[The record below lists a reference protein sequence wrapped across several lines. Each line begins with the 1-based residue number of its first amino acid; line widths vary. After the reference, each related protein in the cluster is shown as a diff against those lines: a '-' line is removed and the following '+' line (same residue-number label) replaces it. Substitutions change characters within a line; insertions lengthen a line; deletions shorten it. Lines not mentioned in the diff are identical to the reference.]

1 MSQEQEE
8 LFDPQTPEEALSAD
22 VRALGGPH
30 IVGKKLRP
38 ELDKTAA
45 RNWLLNCLNP
55 EHKQNLTQSQIRL
68 LVNLARE
75 RDSAHYIRFWSAD
88 NSMTEPELITP
99 ESEKEKLQR
108 EVMAAMSDFKDL
120 VAKAERL
127 LK

>member
-30 IVGKKLRP
+30 IVGQKLRP

-75 RDSAHYIRFWSAD
+75 RDSAHYIRFWAAD